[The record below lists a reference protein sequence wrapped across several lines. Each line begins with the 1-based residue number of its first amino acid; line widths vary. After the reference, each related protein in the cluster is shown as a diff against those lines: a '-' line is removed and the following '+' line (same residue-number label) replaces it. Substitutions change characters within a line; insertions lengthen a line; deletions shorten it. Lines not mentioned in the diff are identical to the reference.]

1 MFTASRRRSRD
12 RRAVARERHGLFRCS
27 AFAAARVRPPSI
39 QNIRERYSDH
49 VPRARIHG
57 CETFNLLIGSAAT
70 ATFFGPGADGP
81 ALRLV
86 CHTGNRCFLRDLSVG
101 RRATVVIADT
111 LKIFKRCHIAGRI
124 AGTAAVGFDVAS
136 QPALVGPDALFLSWR
151 DHSCDLLRF
160 ATRSIISSVHFAKG
174 RTWDKKNPAEAI
186 PQAGLFART
195 EEGRDDGVWP
205 SFFEQLVD
213 RSCFKT
219 IDDPTRSSDR
229 EVLAL
234 MSD

>member
-1 MFTASRRRSRD
+1 LESTRKKPPMFTASRRRSRD

-101 RRATVVIADT
+101 RRATVVIAT
-111 LKIFKRCHIAGRI
+111 LLKFLNGATLRGGLLEQQQSGLMLHRSRHSSVLMLSSLAGAI
-124 AGTAAVGFDVAS
+124 I
-136 QPALVGPDALFLSWR
+136 PAIYFA
-151 DHSCDLLRF
+151 LLR
-160 ATRSIISSVHFAKG
+160 
-174 RTWDKKNPAEAI
+174 EA
-186 PQAGLFART
+186 
-195 EEGRDDGVWP
+195 
-205 SFFEQLVD
+205 
-213 RSCFKT
+213 
-219 IDDPTRSSDR
+219 
-229 EVLAL
+229 
-234 MSD
+234 